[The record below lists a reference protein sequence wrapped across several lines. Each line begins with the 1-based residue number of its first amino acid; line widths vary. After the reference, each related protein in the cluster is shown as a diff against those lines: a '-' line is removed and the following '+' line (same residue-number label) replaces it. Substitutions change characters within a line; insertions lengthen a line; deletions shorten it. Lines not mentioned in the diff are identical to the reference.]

1 MAQEEAVAQRAGE
14 LKAELAAI
22 EAIEAK
28 SIGWLPLCPSEPGAA
43 EGGGGG
49 RGAQACR

>member
-1 MAQEEAVAQRAGE
+1 

-28 SIGWLPLCPSEPGAA
+28 SIGRVPLKLKATQIA
-43 EGGGGG
+43 
-49 RGAQACR
+49 